1 MNDDFLFCE
10 QCQLSMI
17 TESEQEFYANHN
29 LEVFLCVK
37 CVVNNHYSTMLDER
51 IEYPLYQDDN
61 QPCCDN
67 CGRFTDERQ
76 MTYTD
81 DNKFICKL
89 CE

>member
-29 LEVFLCVK
+29 LVVFLCVK

-51 IEYPLYQDDN
+51 IEYPI
-61 QPCCDN
+61 
-67 CGRFTDERQ
+67 GE
-76 MTYTD
+76 
-81 DNKFICKL
+81 
-89 CE
+89 E